1 MVKIDARYDEALELT
16 VFDVS
21 GRVRAEDLMGA
32 VETHYGSRPT
42 SNSIWDLTLCDLSNI
57 DMNALIRISDT
68 AKKFSAKRKNPRTII
83 VVAHEQEAYLV
94 KLYGE
99 IGEMRGS
106 PIHYVLVYSLD
117 KAYQELAIEDPFAK
131 RSSAAS

>member
-32 VETHYGSRPT
+32 VETHYGSNPT

-106 PIHYVLVYSLD
+106 PIHYVLASSVKEAFGILGGGT
-117 KAYQELAIEDPFAK
+117 
-131 RSSAAS
+131 SAA